1 MTPLRVIVVG
11 AGEMGRRHMSAVRS
25 AGDRVVAVADVSL
38 PRAREAAAEAGA
50 DAYAGL
56 EEALAGVI
64 ADVVIVATPSSG
76 HLTQGL
82 MALRAGLDVLVEK
95 PHRLPGEDPAA
106 TRAALPGRRYV
117 VGMTTRHWP
126 GVQALAEAA
135 GSGSLGRVLSYTDRI
150 HFRLR
155 EGDLPAW
162 YFDASVSGGGVVV
175 TNGVHAV
182 DRARAVLGAD
192 LELGDARLA
201 RLYADHGCE
210 DSAEIRLH
218 TAEGVPVQLSLLW
231 APYEPLDAG
240 ILLTASAGAGLVRMD
255 GSWCI
260 VNAEGRSEGP
270 PIRADEPFVRQWE
283 SFREGRPGF
292 GLDDLE
298 PTLALIERIY
308 AATPRS
314 AS

>member
-1 MTPLRVIVVG
+1 MTPLRVLVVG
-11 AGEMGRRHMSAVRS
+11 SGAMGRRHMRAVQA
-25 AGDRVVAVADVSL
+25 AGDRVVAVADENL
-38 PRAREAAAEAGA
+38 PRAREAAAEVGA
-50 DAYAGL
+50 DAHASL
-56 EEALAGVI
+56 EDALAGVS
-64 ADVVIVATPSSG
+64 ADVAVIATPSSG
-76 HLTQGL
+76 HLGQAL
-82 MALRAGLDVLVEK
+82 VALRAGLDVLVEK
-95 PHRLPGEDPAA
+95 PHRVPGEDPSAV
-106 TRAALPGRRYV
+106 RGALPGRRYV
-117 VGMTTRHWP
+117 VGMTTRHWL
-126 GVQALAEAA
+126 GVQALAEAV

-150 HFRLR
+150 HFRLG

-192 LELGDARLA
+192 LELEDARLS

-210 DSAEIRLH
+210 DSAELNLR

-231 APYEPLDAG
+231 APYEPLDTG
-240 ILLTASAGAGLVRMD
+240 ILVTASSGAGVVRMD

-260 VNAEGRSEGP
+260 VTGEGRSEGP
-270 PIRADEPFVRQWE
+270 PIEADEPFVRQWE
-283 SFREGRPGF
+283 SFREGRSGI

-308 AATPRS
+308 GQYAR
-314 AS
+314 